1 MVIFYVTYDA
11 QQSNVNFGQSLRDT
25 YILIDVH
32 EKRCSRLKMLYE
44 KEGPLYNLFTD
55 WGINDTILRNN

>member
-11 QQSNVNFGQSLRDT
+11 QQSNMNFGQSLRDT

-32 EKRCSRLKMLYE
+32 EKRYSRKCCMRRKVHFITYSPIE
-44 KEGPLYNLFTD
+44 E
-55 WGINDTILRNN
+55 